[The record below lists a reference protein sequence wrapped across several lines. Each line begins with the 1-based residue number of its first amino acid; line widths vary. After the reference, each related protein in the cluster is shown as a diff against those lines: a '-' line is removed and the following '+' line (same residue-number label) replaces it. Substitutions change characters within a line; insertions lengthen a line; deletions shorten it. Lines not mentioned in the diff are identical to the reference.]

1 MGLRSRALATRTFGR
16 DRPVIIALVVVVV
29 IVTLMIAF
37 GLAIA
42 TLPFALLL
50 GTVSV
55 APPGQVPAIA
65 VVAPAGPLLSDSSD
79 LAAEI
84 QPWMGSRYVFG
95 GNIIGAV
102 DCSGFTLAIERQRG
116 YQLPRTAQ
124 GQYNVTERIAPDQAQ
139 PNDLVFFAGTYDSR
153 PDFISH
159 VGIYLGD
166 GMMVSAIEPTLG
178 RQDLNTPYW
187 RSHFVGFG
195 RLRR

>member
-1 MGLRSRALATRTFGR
+1 MI
-16 DRPVIIALVVVVV
+16 VVLVVVVV
-29 IVTLMIAF
+29 IVTITLAL

-42 TLPFALLL
+42 GMPLALLF

-84 QPWMGSRYVFG
+84 RPWIGSHYVFG

-116 YQLPRTAQ
+116 YALPRTAQ
-124 GQYNVTERIAPDQAQ
+124 GQYNVTTHISPGEAQAG
-139 PNDLVFFAGTYDSR
+139 DLVFFAGTYDSR
-153 PDFISH
+153 PDYISH

-166 GMMVSAIEPTLG
+166 GVMVSAIEPTLG
-178 RQDLNTPYW
+178 RQDLSSPYW
-187 RSHFVGFG
+187 RSHMVGFG
-195 RLRR
+195 RLRTS

>member
-1 MGLRSRALATRTFGR
+1 MIVALA
-16 DRPVIIALVVVVV
+16 V
-29 IVTLMIAF
+29 IVAIVLIMLAF

-42 TLPFALLL
+42 TMPFALLL

-55 APPGQVPAIA
+55 SPPGQVPPVAI
-65 VVAPAGPLLSDSSD
+65 VAPAGPLLSDSTD
-79 LAAEI
+79 LAVQI

-95 GNIIGAV
+95 GNVIGAV

-124 GQYNVTERIAPDQAQ
+124 GQYNVTARIPADQAQ

-159 VGIYLGD
+159 VGIYLG
-166 GMMVSAIEPTLG
+166 GGIMVSAIEPTLG

-195 RLRR
+195 RLQR